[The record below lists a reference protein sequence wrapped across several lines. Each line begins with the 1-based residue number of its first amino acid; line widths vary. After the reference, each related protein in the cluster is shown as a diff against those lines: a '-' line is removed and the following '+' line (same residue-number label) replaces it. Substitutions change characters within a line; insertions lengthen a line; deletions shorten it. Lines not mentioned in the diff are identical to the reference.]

1 MAKTILIVDDEKP
14 IVDILVYNLQKEGY
28 NTLEANDGI
37 TAVDLA
43 LNKRP
48 DLILLDI
55 MLPKMDGLTVCKK
68 IRTTLNVPIL
78 MLTAK
83 DEEIDKIIG
92 LELGADDYV
101 TKPFSVRELMARI
114 KANLR
119 KVEVKSSLGAG
130 AAEAKET
137 QKIKIG
143 EEITVTII
151 EIRGDQ
157 VKIGVEAPK
166 NVKVFRQ
173 EIYNAIQIENQAA
186 VSPENIGVLLNLLNP
201 QQ

>member
-1 MAKTILIVDDEKP
+1 M
-14 IVDILVYNLQKEGY
+14 
-28 NTLEANDGI
+28 
-37 TAVDLA
+37 
-43 LNKRP
+43 
-48 DLILLDI
+48 LILSR
-55 MLPKMDGLTVCKK
+55 KMD
-68 IRTTLNVPIL
+68 
-78 MLTAK
+78 
-83 DEEIDKIIG
+83 
-92 LELGADDYV
+92 
-101 TKPFSVRELMARI
+101 
-114 KANLR
+114 
-119 KVEVKSSLGAG
+119 
-130 AAEAKET
+130 

-186 VSPENIGVLLNLLNP
+186 VSPANIGVLLNLLNP